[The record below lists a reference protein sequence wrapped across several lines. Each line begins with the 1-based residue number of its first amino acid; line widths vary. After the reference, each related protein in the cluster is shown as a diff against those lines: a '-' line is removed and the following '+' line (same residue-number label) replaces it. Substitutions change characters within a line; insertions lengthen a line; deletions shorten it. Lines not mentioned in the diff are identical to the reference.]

1 MPKSVAIVTGA
12 AGDIGRAI
20 AARLGDGHDIVLLAD
35 INGEAAKKT
44 AVDFCERFCSTLR
57 RISCG

>member
-20 AARLGDGHDIVLLAD
+20 AARLGDGHDTVLVA
-35 INGEAAKKT
+35 
-44 AVDFCERFCSTLR
+44 
-57 RISCG
+57 